1 MTHASDSAPEY
12 VLFSWRLERC
22 CYELFVR
29 FYSQKDSPVE
39 ERVNELKSQ
48 PPSDSSSSHADET
61 STPPSSDG
69 VGEQQEEEDKTKKA
83 DRIKE
88 EGNVSFKAK
97 KYDEAIDL
105 YTKAIGAFLTMFLT
119 GKHCVDYG
127 NIN

>member
-1 MTHASDSAPEY
+1 MRLIVLQSASCSLESLNGVADK
-12 VLFSWRLERC
+12 VLI
-22 CYELFVR
+22 
-29 FYSQKDSPVE
+29 YSQKDSPVE

-69 VGEQQEEEDKTKKA
+69 LGEQQEEEDKTKKA

-105 YTKAIGAFLTMFLT
+105 YTKAIGAFLTMFFDGEAL
-119 GKHCVDYG
+119 C
-127 NIN
+127 